1 MHMYQVLYVYVYIYI
16 YIHAHTCMHDILMCV
31 YINIY
36 IYIYIYTY
44 VYTHTHSY
52 MYIYIL
58 YVYVCIYTQYTCIH
72 MYVCN
77 VCIYIYIYNI
87 DAHTIYIRT
96 LSPQSRT
103 RINTFIHVQL
113 GCIYILERLCDRA
126 SPIQL
131 DLAQLHTQFLIRL
144 DLSKSIINGA
154 IVLVPP
160 PEDCKLE
167 LGNQCAVHLQPP
179 YTDDH
184 PCFVIHMWPF
194 VP

>member
-1 MHMYQVLYVYVYIYI
+1 MYVYIYI
-16 YIHAHTCMHDILMCV
+16 YTHTHACMTSLCV
-31 YINIY
+31 C
-36 IYIYIYTY
+36 IYIYTY

-52 MYIYIL
+52 MYIYIYIYIMCM
-58 YVYVCIYTQYTCIH
+58 YVYTHNIH
-72 MYVCN
+72 VYICMYVTC
-77 VCIYIYIYNI
+77 VYIYNI